1 MINSKTD
8 IKTSDLTLR
17 KVMYQVYDGKCFY
30 TGVNLL
36 FDEIHIDHINPV
48 INGGNNCIENYVL
61 CSQYINL
68 KKNGKKDDYFIERVS
83 LINNLLFVDKVVEV
97 YNEYKQNEFINEEY
111 NYSIDLFCKQS
122 NINISGKN
130 KILMNLRKYN
140 KVIAMRYIKTT
151 GKISSKNRLFANKKD
166 LDELKLKFNL

>member
-48 INGGNNCIENYVL
+48 INGGNRAV
-61 CSQYINL
+61 
-68 KKNGKKDDYFIERVS
+68 NG
-83 LINNLLFVDKVVEV
+83 
-97 YNEYKQNEFINEEY
+97 
-111 NYSIDLFCKQS
+111 
-122 NINISGKN
+122 
-130 KILMNLRKYN
+130 
-140 KVIAMRYIKTT
+140 
-151 GKISSKNRLFANKKD
+151 
-166 LDELKLKFNL
+166 